1 MSNSTVFDPLRKKDI
16 ALTEE
21 EKVRQW
27 FISIL
32 NEGCKVPYHMMMSE
46 VGMKYGA
53 EGKIFRADIVV
64 YRRDM
69 SPAAIV
75 ECKRPD
81 VELTEKVLEQALRYS
96 MVLPSRYFILTN
108 GKSTLAAEKK
118 DGRIAMIDK
127 IPEYSELCQQ

>member
-1 MSNSTVFDPLRKKDI
+1 MNNSTVFDPLRKKEV

-27 FISIL
+27 FISVL
-32 NEGCKVPYHMMMSE
+32 NEGCMVPHHMMMSE

-64 YRRDM
+64 YKRDM
-69 SPAAIV
+69 TPAVIV

-81 VELTEKVLEQALRYS
+81 VKLTEDVLDQALRYS
-96 MVLPSRYFILTN
+96 MVLPARYFILTN
-108 GKSTLAAEKK
+108 GSRTLAAEKR
-118 DGRIAMIDK
+118 DGKIVMIEK
-127 IPEYSELCQQ
+127 LPEYSELCQQ

>member
-1 MSNSTVFDPLRKKDI
+1 MSNSTIFDPLRKKEV

-32 NEGCKVPYHMMMSE
+32 NEGCKVPYHMMKSE

-53 EGKIFRADIVV
+53 EGKVFRADIVV

-81 VELTEKVLEQALRYS
+81 IELTEKVLEQALRYS

-108 GKSTLAAEKK
+108 GRRTLAAEKK
-118 DGRIAMIDK
+118 EGTIVMIEK

>member
-1 MSNSTVFDPLRKKDI
+1 MSNSTIFDPLRKKDV

-32 NEGCKVPYHMMMSE
+32 NVGCKVPYHMMMSE

-53 EGKIFRADIVV
+53 EGKVFRADIVV
-64 YRRDM
+64 YRRDL
-69 SPAAIV
+69 SPAAII

-108 GKSTLAAEKK
+108 GSRTLAAEKK
-118 DGRIAMIDK
+118 DGKVTMIDK
-127 IPEYSELCQQ
+127 IPEYSDLCQQ